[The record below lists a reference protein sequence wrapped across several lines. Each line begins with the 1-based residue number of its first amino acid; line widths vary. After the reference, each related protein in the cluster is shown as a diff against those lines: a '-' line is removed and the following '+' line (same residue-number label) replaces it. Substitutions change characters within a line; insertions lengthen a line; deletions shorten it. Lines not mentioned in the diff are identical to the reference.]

1 MSEIK
6 KKNDIEKIFK
16 SSKIENILFIT
27 GKNSF
32 YKTKANEFF
41 KKIFK
46 NKKKFYYFKKNRI
59 PEFEELKQI
68 IQFKDRI
75 KPALIIAVGGG
86 CVMDYAKIV
95 SVYKLGKNLK
105 EKILS
110 SDFNT
115 EKIKVLAIPTTAGSG
130 AESTSNAVI
139 YFNYKKHSVE
149 GFKIKPDY
157 FCLISDFLL
166 SSNFKVDASSG
177 FDAISQSIESLFSLK
192 STPQSFE
199 YATQGL
205 KILNQNFFKFLKNK
219 NKINSHQMMVGAN
232 LAGKAINI
240 SKTTLPHAISYP
252 FTSYFKIPHGHAV
265 SLTLNKFLKFNYFN
279 QSRSK
284 KNFLLKKRFDTLFS
298 ITNTKNIFELDE
310 YVDSIKKAAKLE
322 QRFAHLNIEINRDF
336 NLIARNIN
344 ESRLMNNPIKLNIVD
359 IKHLITNF

>member
-130 AESTSNAVI
+130 AESTSNATTFTKNSLTWTGI
-139 YFNYKKHSVE
+139 IAALSVNDTV
-149 GFKIKPDY
+149 KIKARIDT
-157 FCLISDFLL
+157 
-166 SSNFKVDASSG
+166 NNGSG
-177 FDAISQSIESLFSLK
+177 AAVLHGDNKSIFW
-192 STPQSFE
+192 
-199 YATQGL
+199 G
-205 KILNQNFFKFLKNK
+205 
-219 NKINSHQMMVGAN
+219 V
-232 LAGKAINI
+232 NI
-240 SKTTLPHAISYP
+240 A
-252 FTSYFKIPHGHAV
+252 
-265 SLTLNKFLKFNYFN
+265 
-279 QSRSK
+279 
-284 KNFLLKKRFDTLFS
+284 
-298 ITNTKNIFELDE
+298 
-310 YVDSIKKAAKLE
+310 
-322 QRFAHLNIEINRDF
+322 
-336 NLIARNIN
+336 
-344 ESRLMNNPIKLNIVD
+344 
-359 IKHLITNF
+359 